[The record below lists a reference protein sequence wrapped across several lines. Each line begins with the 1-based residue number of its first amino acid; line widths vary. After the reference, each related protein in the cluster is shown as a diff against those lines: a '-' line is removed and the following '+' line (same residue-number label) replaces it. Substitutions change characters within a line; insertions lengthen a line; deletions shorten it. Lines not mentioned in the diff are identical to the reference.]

1 MTELLSKNGVIPAE
15 DLYFLLGGN
24 EKIKVLDA
32 TFAAVRGQ
40 SPEQA
45 FLGARIE
52 GAQFFDIDV
61 AADQESAL
69 PHMLPTPEYFA
80 DCVSSMG
87 ISNDDHVVIYDQSGL
102 YMASSRAWW
111 MFRTYGHDKVY
122 VLEGGL
128 SAWKARGYALASGP
142 ADAPAPGD
150 FKADFRTE
158 LVVSRNDV
166 LNNLETGDF
175 LVLDARPAA
184 RFAGNAPEPRPGM
197 RGGHIPRSVSLPF
210 METLEPSAFLKSP
223 SALEQLFEKHE
234 LHTDARLAVYCGSGV
249 TACTVALALFKA
261 RGQEAAIYD
270 GSWSEWGDENAGT
283 PVDVS
288 A

>member
-1 MTELLSKNGVIPAE
+1 MTEPLSKNGMIPAE
-15 DLYFLLGGN
+15 DLYFLLGGS

-40 SPEQA
+40 SPYHA
-45 FLGARIE
+45 FLESRIE
-52 GAQFFDIDV
+52 GAQFFDIDAV
-61 AADQESAL
+61 ADQESTL
-69 PHMLPTPEYFA
+69 PHMLPTPEYFE
-80 DCVSSMG
+80 DCISSMG
-87 ISNDDHVVIYDQSGL
+87 ISNDDHVVVYDQSGL
-102 YMASSRAWW
+102 YMASSRVWW
-111 MFRTYGHDKVY
+111 MFRTFGHNNVY

-128 SAWKARGYALASGP
+128 SAWKARGYILASGA
-142 ADAPAPGD
+142 ADSLIRGN
-150 FKADFRTE
+150 FKASFRPE
-158 LVVSRNDV
+158 LVVGRNDIM
-166 LNNLETGDF
+166 NNLETGDF

-210 METLEPSAFLKSP
+210 METLEPSSFLKSP
-223 SALEQLFEKHE
+223 KTLEQIFESHG
-234 LHTDARLAVYCGSGV
+234 LAPDARLAVSCGSGV

-261 RGQEAAIYD
+261 RGQEVAIYD

-283 PVDVS
+283 PVEVS

>member
-40 SPEQA
+40 SPHQA
-45 FLGARIE
+45 FLGGRIE
-52 GAQFFDIDV
+52 GAQFFDIEAV
-61 AADQESAL
+61 ADQESPL

-111 MFRTYGHDKVY
+111 MFRTFGHDKVY

-142 ADAPAPGD
+142 SDAPAPGN
-150 FKADFRTE
+150 FKADFRAE
-158 LVVSRNDV
+158 LVVSRNDI
-166 LNNLETGDF
+166 LSNLETGDF

-210 METLEPSAFLKSP
+210 METMEPSTFLKST

-234 LHTDARLAVYCGSGV
+234 LHADARLAVSCGSGV

-283 PVDVS
+283 PVEVS